1 MWSSVSCGGFGG
13 LYVPLESVWFLTWGL
28 KLSTWHELR
37 GLLRLVLI
45 LGFCCASRGIEYHPQ
60 DRTLVHRWF
69 FIPSKL
75 GFHSLLS
82 LDYESMSLLAVTAFS
97 MRLFAS
103 ILGFCGP
110 VIRSLHNWLLCW
122 SSSHWRMFSA
132 FCLRSPWVLAMI
144 LGRVDKQHFS
154 LASCANLAPLCGRV
168 FRLSSTA
175 SVLMIFLCSQW
186 LFTHPMVGCMPFSL
200 VGKFVIFAGY
210 LSFGGRLHSHSSTTL
225 YYMYLF
231 TLVCWVIH

>member
-1 MWSSVSCGGFGG
+1 MRVCLFWLSRPFLWGCLPVYWDFVGQWSDPYIIDC
-13 LYVPLESVWFLTWGL
+13 YVDL
-28 KLSTWHELR
+28 
-37 GLLRLVLI
+37 
-45 LGFCCASRGIEYHPQ
+45 HP
-60 DRTLVHRWF
+60 T
-69 FIPSKL
+69 
-75 GFHSLLS
+75 G
-82 LDYESMSLLAVTAFS
+82 A
-97 MRLFAS
+97 
-103 ILGFCGP
+103 C
-110 VIRSLHNWLLCW
+110 
-122 SSSHWRMFSA
+122 SA
-132 FCLRSPWVLAMI
+132 HFCLRSPWVLAMI
-144 LGRVDKQHFS
+144 VGRVDKQHFS